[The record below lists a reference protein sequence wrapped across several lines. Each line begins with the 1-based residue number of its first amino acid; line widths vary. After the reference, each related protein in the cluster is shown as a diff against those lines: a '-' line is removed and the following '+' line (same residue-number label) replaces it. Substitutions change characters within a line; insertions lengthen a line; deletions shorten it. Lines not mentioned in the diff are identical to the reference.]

1 MTIELFMFLFTI
13 GSVASSLLTQAMK
26 KSFNNLSSNFL
37 ALAAAFMVGL
47 MGTCA
52 AYILMNVNFTAQN
65 VVCIGLMTV
74 CIWVGSMVGYDK
86 VLQMITQIKRG

>member
-26 KSFNNLSSNFL
+26 KSFNLSSNFL

-52 AYILMNVNFTAQN
+52 AYILMNVDFTAQN